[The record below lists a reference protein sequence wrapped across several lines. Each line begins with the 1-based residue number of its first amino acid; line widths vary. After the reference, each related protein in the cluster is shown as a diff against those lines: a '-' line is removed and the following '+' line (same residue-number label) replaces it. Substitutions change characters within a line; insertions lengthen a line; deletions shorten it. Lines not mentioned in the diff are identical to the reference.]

1 MNSDCLAC
9 SIAAKQIKMDTLYE
23 DDTVIAV
30 LDTKGANI
38 GQMLLFPKRH
48 VPIIE
53 QLSAEEWKRMGIV
66 GNALSVALFEALAP
80 KGTNMF
86 VANGVAAG
94 QTVAHVMMYIIPRQE
109 KDDVGLTWNGKA
121 LSEQQLSSVELK
133 IKESMEEKK
142 EDLPK
147 PPPIRQLP
155 TDSVSLI
162 QKQLFRRP

>member
-1 MNSDCLAC
+1 MHPCKASLLRPKGNCRLPTVGWVQRQICLSRKKRGPRWIWIRSPKCSVEKMNSDCLAC

-94 QTVAHVMMYIIPRQE
+94 HTVFH
-109 KDDVGLTWNGKA
+109 
-121 LSEQQLSSVELK
+121 
-133 IKESMEEKK
+133 
-142 EDLPK
+142 
-147 PPPIRQLP
+147 
-155 TDSVSLI
+155 
-162 QKQLFRRP
+162 